1 VFGLEVEHEMVV
13 DWVYLWGGAVE
24 IAVGFRRFAVG
35 FRRLPWVFGDLPGFS
50 EIYRR
55 FAADLPEICQRGF
68 RGLCE

>member
-55 FAADLPEICQRGF
+55 FAGDLSKGF
-68 RGLCE
+68 SRIV

>member
-24 IAVGFRRFAVG
+24 IAVGFRR
-35 FRRLPWVFGDLPGFS
+35 LPWVFGDLPGFS
-50 EIYRR
+50 EICRDSRR